1 MQVIIRPR
9 RNARVCRIPLWA
21 KHVDDCIISLRLEVL
36 AHTTSLA
43 PPLCIEVLLSR
54 QKSKRLCICVLGVSV
69 CLFSTSLFYWIL
81 KLFGYYDIFAL
92 HFIVSKSLLGVVEIT
107 MFSHL
112 LVTMQFRDYRL
123 LHSNDQSLN
132 DSSQKLYFSL
142 I

>member
-1 MQVIIRPR
+1 M
-9 RNARVCRIPLWA
+9 
-21 KHVDDCIISLRLEVL
+21 DDCIISLRLEVL

-43 PPLCIEVLLSR
+43 PPLSIEVLLSR

-69 CLFSTSLFYWIL
+69 CLFFTSLFYWIS
-81 KLFGYYDIFAL
+81 KLFGCYDIFVL
-92 HFIVSKSLLGVVEIT
+92 HFIVSNSLLGVVEIT
-107 MFSHL
+107 IFSHL
-112 LVTMQFRDYRL
+112 LVTIKFRDDRL

>member
-1 MQVIIRPR
+1 MQVIIKPR
-9 RNARVCRIPLWA
+9 RNARVCRMPLWA

-43 PPLCIEVLLSR
+43 PPHFIEVLLSR
-54 QKSKRLCICVLGVSV
+54 QICKRLCICVIGVSV
-69 CLFSTSLFYWIL
+69 CLFLRFCFIGFWNCSDSMIFLFYIL
-81 KLFGYYDIFAL
+81 LWANVCL
-92 HFIVSKSLLGVVEIT
+92 EVVEIT
-107 MFSHL
+107 IFSHL
-112 LVTMQFRDYRL
+112 LVTMKFRDDRL